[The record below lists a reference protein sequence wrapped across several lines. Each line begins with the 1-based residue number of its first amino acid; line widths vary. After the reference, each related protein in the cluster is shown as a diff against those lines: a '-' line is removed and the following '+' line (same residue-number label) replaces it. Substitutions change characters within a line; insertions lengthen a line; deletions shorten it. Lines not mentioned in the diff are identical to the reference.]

1 MKILTTLFIMLLL
14 TSCGKLLDTQEV
26 SEPRPDFVD
35 DITFKPYKD
44 RFEYTVQQQ
53 TGDNSFSIGDI
64 PITFSDTNL
73 MDNPNVIGL
82 CTTYTDGKRAI
93 EVKRSFW
100 DNASVTS
107 RAVLID
113 HELGHCRLNREH
125 KDELYRGYKVS
136 VMHSSLV
143 NQVDYY
149 DMKIFYK
156 YEMVTGDSRSMKDY
170 IDNLF

>member
-26 SEPRPDFVD
+26 QYPRPDFVD

-53 TGDNSFSIGDI
+53 TGDKSFTIGDI
-64 PITFSDTNL
+64 PITFSDANL

-93 EVKRSFW
+93 EVKRSFLGQCKCNIKGSFNRPW
-100 DNASVTS
+100 I
-107 RAVLID
+107 RAL
-113 HELGHCRLNREH
+113 
-125 KDELYRGYKVS
+125 
-136 VMHSSLV
+136 
-143 NQVDYY
+143 
-149 DMKIFYK
+149 
-156 YEMVTGDSRSMKDY
+156 
-170 IDNLF
+170 